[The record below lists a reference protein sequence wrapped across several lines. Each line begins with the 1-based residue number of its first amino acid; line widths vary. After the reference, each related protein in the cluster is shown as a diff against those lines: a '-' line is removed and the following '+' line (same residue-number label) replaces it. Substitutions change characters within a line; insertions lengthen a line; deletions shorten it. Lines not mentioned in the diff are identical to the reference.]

1 MITEDS
7 NLIIDVSLDVNVTI
21 ILHEKGRESWFE
33 PDDITDV
40 REKDGKTIVTWSYN
54 NGEYEM
60 NTAVDETVEEVK
72 TLIKK
77 ANDSEHDAYEKY
89 EIVETNKE

>member
-1 MITEDS
+1 MIIEDS

-21 ILHEKGRESWFE
+21 ILHEKGRESVFE
-33 PDDITDV
+33 LNDITDISA
-40 REKDGKTIVTWSYN
+40 KDGKTILTWSYN

-60 NTAVDETVEEVK
+60 NTEVDETVEEIMA
-72 TLIKK
+72 LINK
-77 ANDSEHDAYEKY
+77 ANDSAYDAYEKF